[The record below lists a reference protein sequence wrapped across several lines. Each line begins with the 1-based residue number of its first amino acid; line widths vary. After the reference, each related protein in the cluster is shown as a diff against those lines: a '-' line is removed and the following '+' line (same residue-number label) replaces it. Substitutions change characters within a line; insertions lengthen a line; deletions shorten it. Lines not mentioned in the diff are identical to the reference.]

1 MWEEGEG
8 KIKEEKKK
16 KEKTKEASK
25 LAQTYPLAVTQ
36 TRDSMQVRRLLFGLP
51 IAFYFS

>member
-1 MWEEGEG
+1 MGRG
-8 KIKEEKKK
+8 RRKNKKGKKK

-36 TRDSMQVRRLLFGLP
+36 TGDSMQVRRLLFGPP